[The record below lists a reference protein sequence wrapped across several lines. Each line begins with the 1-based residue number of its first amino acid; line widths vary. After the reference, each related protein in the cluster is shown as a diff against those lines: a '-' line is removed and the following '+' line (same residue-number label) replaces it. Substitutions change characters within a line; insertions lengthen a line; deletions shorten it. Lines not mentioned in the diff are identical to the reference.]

1 MRHPRQMSLADVEAY
16 LTMLANERQVSP
28 STHHQALN
36 ALFDYRDILCL
47 GGDDPP
53 LQRITRRQA
62 VLRVSGFV
70 LLLRPGRLHQA
81 QGGIQRVAAGVVG
94 QAPQQGVAGD

>member
-1 MRHPRQMSLADVEAY
+1 MRHPKHVRSAKVEAL

-28 STHHQALN
+28 PTHRQALN
-36 ALFDYRDILCL
+36 GLLFLHRDFLCL

-53 LQRITRRQA
+53 LQRITRRQT

-70 LLLRPGRLHQA
+70 LLLRPGRLH
-81 QGGIQRVAAGVVG
+81 
-94 QAPQQGVAGD
+94 